1 MARLPPAAVKAL
13 AQGIPADKVLMPH
26 VQLTPKEKQ
35 FVKRMADGATK
46 RDAYITAYEPNGKS
60 RSATTSAWRVAE
72 RENVKQA
79 LAQQQA
85 VERLRYSQNP
95 LQIREFVVDSLQ
107 HEARTAQKP
116 ADRLRA
122 LELLGKL
129 ADVGAFETRSVI
141 THQRSD
147 SRDALRAKLAR
158 LAAIDVEV
166 TEAPT
171 VPPPPQT
178 DRLAVG
184 ATLSTNPHQ
193 QSTKVI
199 DPQPELSSRYDSTD
213 EVSSRYDS
221 ELSSRYD
228 TPGYENGVEEV
239 KEEESVDTTPLEK
252 EVGSHRKGGKKKDR
266 PIWEDPKRWYKE
278 VLGELPKPIEEMPL
292 EEARRLIQEKLK

>member
-1 MARLPPAAVKAL
+1 MTRLPPAAVKAL
-13 AQGIPADKVLMPH
+13 ARGVPADKVLMPH
-26 VQLTPKEKQ
+26 VQLTAKQ
-35 FVKRMADGATK
+35 KALVQAIASGATK
-46 RDAYITAYEPNGKS
+46 REAYLATHNPRTSNS
-60 RSATTSAWRVAE
+60 RTLSMMASRAAASD
-72 RENVKQA
+72 NVQIA
-79 LAQQQA
+79 LSQQQA

-141 THQRSD
+141 THRTD

-158 LAAIDVEV
+158 LAAIEVEV
-166 TEAPT
+166 TETPT

-184 ATLSTNPHQ
+184 ASPSTNPHQ
-193 QSTKVI
+193 QSTKVT

>member
-1 MARLPPAAVKAL
+1 MTRLPPAALKAL
-13 AQGIPADKVLMPH
+13 ARGVPADKVLMPNID
-26 VQLTPKEKQ
+26 LTPKQKQ
-35 FVKRMADGATK
+35 FVRAMVEGKSK
-46 RDAYITAYEPNGKS
+46 RDAYLDTYDA
-60 RSATTSAWRVAE
+60 SATSASVSSTASRIAAKPKIVASL
-72 RENVKQA
+72 Q
-79 LAQQQA
+79 QQQA

-107 HEARTAQKP
+107 HEAKTAQKSS
-116 ADRLRA
+116 DRLRA
-122 LELLGKL
+122 LELLGRL

-158 LAAIDVEV
+158 LAAIDVEA
-166 TEAPT
+166 TETPT

-193 QSTKVI
+193 QSIKYG
-199 DPQPELSSRYDSTD
+199 DPQPELGLCKHSTD
-213 EVSSRYDS
+213 EVG
-221 ELSSRYD
+221 LCKH
-228 TPGYENGVEEV
+228 TGGYEDGDEEV
-239 KEEESVDTTPLEK
+239 KEEESVDTTPLEE

>member
-1 MARLPPAAVKAL
+1 MTRLPQAAVKAL
-13 AQGIPADKVLMPH
+13 ARGVPADKVLMPNID
-26 VQLTPKEKQ
+26 LTPKQKQ
-35 FVKRMADGATK
+35 FVRAMVEGKSK
-46 RDAYITAYEPNGKS
+46 RDAYLDTYDA
-60 RSATTSAWRVAE
+60 SATSASVSSTASRIAAKPKIVASL
-72 RENVKQA
+72 Q
-79 LAQQQA
+79 QQQA

-107 HEARTAQKP
+107 HEAKTAQKP

-122 LELLGKL
+122 LELLGRL

-158 LAAIDVEV
+158 LAAIDVEA
-166 TEAPT
+166 TETPT

-178 DRLAVG
+178 DRLAGG

-193 QSTKVI
+193 QSIKYC
-199 DPQPELSSRYDSTD
+199 DPQPELGLCKHTG
-213 EVSSRYDS
+213 
-221 ELSSRYD
+221 
-228 TPGYENGVEEV
+228 GYEDGDEEV
-239 KEEESVDTTPLEK
+239 KGEESVDTTPLEE

>member
-35 FVKRMADGATK
+35 FVQRMADGATK

-60 RSATTSAWRVAE
+60 RSTTTSAWRVAE

-79 LAQQQA
+79 LSQQQA

-107 HEARTAQKP
+107 HEARTAQEP

-141 THQRSD
+141 THRTD
-147 SRDALRAKLAR
+147 S
-158 LAAIDVEV
+158 
-166 TEAPT
+166 PW
-171 VPPPPQT
+171 
-178 DRLAVG
+178 
-184 ATLSTNPHQ
+184 LS
-193 QSTKVI
+193 
-199 DPQPELSSRYDSTD
+199 
-213 EVSSRYDS
+213 
-221 ELSSRYD
+221 
-228 TPGYENGVEEV
+228 
-239 KEEESVDTTPLEK
+239 
-252 EVGSHRKGGKKKDR
+252 
-266 PIWEDPKRWYKE
+266 
-278 VLGELPKPIEEMPL
+278 
-292 EEARRLIQEKLK
+292 